1 MYFYIPQTL
10 INRFNT
16 GDAVST
22 VLPETNE
29 SFQGKIVKI
38 NETAE
43 FTPKNVQTYD
53 ERARLVYGV
62 KVKVDNRK
70 NRLKPGMSLDWEISK

>member
-29 SFQGKIVKI
+29 
-38 NETAE
+38 
-43 FTPKNVQTYD
+43 TYD

-62 KVKVDNRK
+62 KVKVDNK
-70 NRLKPGMSLDWEISK
+70 ENRLKPGMSLDWEISK